1 MINFRNFQWIF
12 FDFDGVVKESVSV
25 KTDAFMNLFGSI
37 GPQLKK
43 KIRDHHE
50 ANGGLSRYEKIPV
63 YLSWLGLDDSQK
75 SIDRY
80 AEKFSQLVRT
90 GVIKSEWVPGA
101 RELIVEASKDSDLF
115 VVSATPQNELY
126 EILEVLCLNQYFEK
140 VFGSPTPKDAALK
153 ALVDSYNV
161 NRSRSVMI
169 GDSESDYLAAESNGI
184 PFILRRTDLNK
195 NLQSRLDCKQIS
207 NFLI

>member
-1 MINFRNFQWIF
+1 MINLRKFKWIF

-25 KTDAFMNLFGSI
+25 KTDAFVKLFGSVD
-37 GPQLKK
+37 PQLKK

-75 SIDRY
+75 SLDRY
-80 AEKFSQLVRT
+80 AQKFSRLVRT
-90 GVIKSEWVPGA
+90 GVIRSKWVPGV
-101 RELIVEASKDSDLF
+101 RELIVEASKDSYLF

-126 EILEVLCLNQYFEK
+126 EILEAICLTQYFEK

-153 ALVDSYNV
+153 VLVDSYKV
-161 NRSRSVMI
+161 DKSRSVMI
-169 GDSESDYLAAESNGI
+169 GDSESDYMAAESNGI
-184 PFILRRTDLNK
+184 PFILRCTDLNK
-195 NLQSRLDCKQIS
+195 NLQSRLDCDQIS